1 MGFRSSRTK
10 PLNHVVSISLD
21 GLRTKRA
28 LNLLVLYAV
37 NTGLVTRYVASAS
50 FSVPAIDAPL
60 GSSFLTLGVLSAVGV
75 KLCSSV
81 FFPDE
86 SM

>member
-1 MGFRSSRTK
+1 MGFRSSCTK

-21 GLRTKRA
+21 GLRTRRA
-28 LNLLVLYAV
+28 LNLLVMYAV

-50 FSVPAIDAPL
+50 FSVHAVDAPL
-60 GSSFLTLGVLSAVGV
+60 GSSLLALGVLSAVGV

-86 SM
+86 SI